1 MESPVTLRSRLGHP
15 ASDRLASDGMTLRV
29 PTPWEPAFDSP
40 GSLVFAASDV
50 SDDWDHVSAELTA
63 AFELSQSA
71 ARDGRAI
78 TYIVHNDDLLGRRG
92 SGRAMVAT
100 GLLSAARTAAVELA
114 KASVPVNVLAVED
127 DTTPDTIAR
136 WVEMLAEPGG
146 PTGELIHLGP
156 GHIGKAL
163 A

>member
-1 MESPVTLRSRLGHP
+1 
-15 ASDRLASDGMTLRV
+15 MTLRV
-29 PTPWEPAFDSP
+29 PTTWEAAFDSP
-40 GSLVFAASDV
+40 ESLVFAALDV
-50 SDDWDHVSAELTA
+50 SDDWDRVSVELA
-63 AFELSQSA
+63 MAFELSQSA

-92 SGRAMVAT
+92 AGKAMVAT

-114 KASVPVNVLAVED
+114 KASVPVNVLAVQD
-127 DTTPDTIAR
+127 DTTPETIAR
-136 WVEMLAEPGG
+136 WVATLAEPDG

>member
-1 MESPVTLRSRLGHP
+1 
-15 ASDRLASDGMTLRV
+15 MTLRV
-29 PTPWEPAFDSP
+29 PPLWEPAFEND
-40 GSLVFAASDV
+40 GSLIFAASEV
-50 SDDWDHVSAELTA
+50 SDDWDGVSTELTL

-92 SGRAMVAT
+92 PGRAMVAT

-127 DTTPDTIAR
+127 DTSPETIAK
-136 WVEMLAEPGG
+136 WASILAEPDG
-146 PTGELIHLGP
+146 PTGELVHLGP